1 MNGKRAK
8 QLRRVSEKI
17 AKGQGFDDLKY
28 SETTVTSK
36 TYINTPAGRIPLPVK
51 TVVKQLHNCKRKIYK
66 DLKKMYK
73 SGEPIFD

>member
-8 QLRRVSEKI
+8 QLRRVSERI
-17 AKGQGFDDLKY
+17 ANGQGFPDLEYDEKV
-28 SETTVTSK
+28 STSIR
-36 TYINTPAGRIPLPVK
+36 YINTPAGRLPLRVK

-73 SGEPIFD
+73 SGVPIFD